1 MKCSERAVLDYLEGV
16 LRPEEQGIL
25 KSHLG
30 ACTTCR
36 KQLAAFQKTL
46 QLTSKIQPPSLTQ
59 LHANS
64 VVHRVRSQLARRDI
78 VSGTSSGWRRLW
90 APALSG
96 AFGSAVMLV
105 SLLWVFDWVPTE
117 SHLSAGIDEINTS
130 LAGKSGSDGSAGI
143 FVNQFDTEDDVVSSA
158 ELALQME
165 DYLMDT
171 ATGSE
176 LFEMVDTFVFNDDDF
191 YSLLETY

>member
-1 MKCSERAVLDYLEGV
+1 
-16 LRPEEQGIL
+16 
-25 KSHLG
+25 
-30 ACTTCR
+30 
-36 KQLAAFQKTL
+36 
-46 QLTSKIQPPSLTQ
+46 
-59 LHANS
+59 
-64 VVHRVRSQLARRDI
+64 
-78 VSGTSSGWRRLW
+78 
-90 APALSG
+90 
-96 AFGSAVMLV
+96 MLV

-171 ATGSE
+171 AAGSE
-176 LFEMVDTFVFNDDDF
+176 LFEVVDTFVFNDDDF